1 MKVLLAHPRGFC
13 AGVERAVEIVDLALK
28 LLPPPIYVRKEIV
41 HNRFVVE
48 SFEARG
54 VHFVNELD
62 EVPTGAQVIFSAH
75 GVSPAVWKKAKE
87 RGLKI
92 MDATCPLVTKVH
104 LEVHRFSREGY
115 SILLI
120 GHKGH
125 EEVEGTMGEKPDQI
139 YLVTSVEDAR
149 VLFIPN
155 PEKVVYLTQ
164 TTLSVDDTQAIVAEL
179 KKRFPKLTAPPKDDI
194 CYATQNRQQAVKEL
208 TKQAQVILV
217 VGVSNS
223 SNSVRLTEVAKV
235 HGAQAYLIERADK
248 INPQWFRGVKCVGLT
263 AGASAPETLVQE
275 VLHRLKELGATSVE
289 ALNVVEENIRFSL
302 PQELA
307 RMVKN
312 IERPSAESLFQT
324 RRTTI

>member
-1 MKVLLAHPRGFC
+1 MKVLLGNPRGFC

-54 VHFVNELD
+54 VRFVNELD
-62 EVPTGAQVIFSAH
+62 DIPAGSLAIFSAH
-75 GVSPAVWKKAKE
+75 GVSPAVWRKAKE

-92 MDATCPLVTKVH
+92 IDATCPLVTKVH
-104 LEVHRFSREGY
+104 LEVHRFAREGY

-125 EEVEGTMGEKPDQI
+125 EEVEGTMGERPELI
-139 YLVTSVEDAR
+139 HLVTSVEDAR
-149 VLFIPN
+149 TVSVSN

-164 TTLSVDDTQAIVAEL
+164 TTLSVDDTQGIVNEL
-179 KKRFPKLTAPPKDDI
+179 KKRFPKLTTPPKDDI
-194 CYATQNRQQAVKEL
+194 CYATQNRQLAVKKL
-208 TKQAQVILV
+208 TEYAQVVLV
-217 VGVSNS
+217 VGVGNS
-223 SNSVRLTEVAKV
+223 SNSVRLTEVARA
-235 HGAQAYLIERADK
+235 HGAQAHLIERADK
-248 INPQWFRGVKCVGLT
+248 IDPNWLRGISCVGLT

-275 VLHRLKELGATSVE
+275 VLHRLQELGASAIET
-289 ALNVVEENIRFSL
+289 LNGVEENVRFSL

-307 RMVKN
+307 RIAKEV
-312 IERPSAESLFQT
+312 ERPSAESLFQT
-324 RRTTI
+324 KR